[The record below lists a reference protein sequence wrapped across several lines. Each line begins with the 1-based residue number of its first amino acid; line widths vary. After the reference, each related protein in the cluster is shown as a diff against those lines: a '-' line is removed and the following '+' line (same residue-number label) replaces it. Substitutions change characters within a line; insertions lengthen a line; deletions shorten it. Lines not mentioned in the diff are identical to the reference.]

1 MSSSTS
7 NSRNE
12 LKALAVPLV
21 ALLCVEIAVRCTL
34 PTVSMDLAM
43 IDRFDEQA
51 LALAKAEG
59 PRIATF
65 GNSLMVNGIKPDA
78 FADELKQQ
86 GHGPIA
92 IQNFALHAS
101 TNTEWWLV
109 YQRFLEESNQ
119 LPDAALIGLSPA
131 PYEGRAEE
139 AGDYRMGW
147 VSMECTPREFLW
159 VLTDRMHS
167 FEDKGR
173 FAQGFVF
180 KSTAGRSPIRT
191 DRLIGLIPD
200 YWPAWVKMNKILK
213 QRRNKIREKSLAKA
227 ARQNKPVEAPKPP
240 KPPDYHVLQRFADR
254 AKSRGVLP
262 VLVLMPIDGYDTA
275 NDVHIQAFAKK
286 QNIVILDARVI
297 PGLTTD
303 DFEPDGWHLHPS
315 GGEKFSRFLARKLPG
330 LLAK

>member
-12 LKALAVPLV
+12 LKALAVALV
-21 ALLCVEIAVRCTL
+21 ALLCVEVAVRCTL

-51 LALAKAEG
+51 IALAEAQG
-59 PRIATF
+59 PRVATF

-86 GHGPIA
+86 GDGPIA

-109 YQRFLEESNQ
+109 YQRFLEEANL

-131 PYEGRAEE
+131 PHEGRAEE

-167 FEDKGR
+167 FEDQGR

-180 KSTAGRSPIRT
+180 QSTAGRSPIRT
-191 DRLIGLIPD
+191 DTLIGLIPD
-200 YWPAWVKMNKILK
+200 YWPAWVKLTGILK
-213 QRRNKIREKSLAKA
+213 QRRNKIREKKLAKA
-227 ARQNKPVEAPKPP
+227 AHQNKTPEPP

-275 NDVHIQAFAKK
+275 KDVHIQAFAKE
-286 QNIVILDARVI
+286 QNIAILDARVI
-297 PGLTTD
+297 PGLGTE
-303 DFEPDGWHLHPS
+303 DFEPDGWHLEPS
-315 GGEKFSRFLARKLPG
+315 GGEKFSRFLAQKLPG